1 MDGVLNF
8 IMAFFFLVA
17 GIVCIQRPRQ
27 LLAWMFAYFTRAGLF
42 QDGPPPW
49 AQGSGIILFIRIL
62 GFLSLLNFTM
72 HLSYL
77 IR

>member
-1 MDGVLNF
+1 MDSALNS
-8 IMAFFFLVA
+8 IMAFFFLLA

-27 LLAWMFAYFTRAGLF
+27 LLAWLLAYFTRAGLL
-42 QDGPPPW
+42 QEGPPGW

-72 HLSYL
+72 HLAYL
-77 IR
+77 LR